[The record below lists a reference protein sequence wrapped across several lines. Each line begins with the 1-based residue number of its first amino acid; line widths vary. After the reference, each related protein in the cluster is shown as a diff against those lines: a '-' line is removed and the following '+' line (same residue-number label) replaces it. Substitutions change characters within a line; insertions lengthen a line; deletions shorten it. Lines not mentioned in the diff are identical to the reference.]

1 MNSVHLII
9 HINITSRFFP
19 PESDFLCEDNS
30 WNLVTEFL
38 SKKIIFHF
46 WNNFTFASLMNPYSS
61 KFIALSKLFVWAI
74 FLINFLIRSYNKKL
88 EVTYWEKYKVYFV
101 KYSHVFLSTWKL
113 VFSAF
118 SNSNVVTWANNFW
131 DVLVWFFLFQK
142 NRSTYKNFLNLIL
155 SYFKQLHVI
164 VSEKELE

>member
-1 MNSVHLII
+1 M
-9 HINITSRFFP
+9 
-19 PESDFLCEDNS
+19 
-30 WNLVTEFL
+30 
-38 SKKIIFHF
+38 
-46 WNNFTFASLMNPYSS
+46 
-61 KFIALSKLFVWAI
+61 WAI
-74 FLINFLIRSYNKKL
+74 FLINFLIRSYNKKP
-88 EVTYWEKYKVYFV
+88 EVSYWKKYKVYFV

-118 SNSNVVTWANNFW
+118 SNSNVVTWADNFW

-164 VSEKELE
+164 VLEKELEQSILFHKTFRFSTHWIGLLTICLYVFKGYHRKYILP